1 MNVYEAMRRVLEYA
15 IDYLD
20 ILPDTAASN
29 EDVVAVR
36 QMLAAYD
43 ALAPDWDE
51 SPDNA
56 VWCAIHANGLQY
68 WFDAEPVTTDGY
80 NGWHNR
86 SAWNDFYREMEL
98 PLGIDWRL
106 CKWQRPEVTK

>member
-1 MNVYEAMRRVLEYA
+1 MSNVNTYKAISFLMTFLPEPVGDYMKAAQAHLLELVDEY
-15 IDYLD
+15 
-20 ILPDTAASN
+20 N
-29 EDVVAVR
+29 
-36 QMLAAYD
+36 

-51 SPDNA
+51 SPDKA

-80 NGWHNR
+80 NGWHNK